1 MELGIQAAWQAG
13 WQQKVFKRKLLA
25 GAVFMALIISFLP
38 VFFTHIEHREGI
50 ELNDVV
56 LRLLQPYDVSRA
68 IFTLNWVM
76 SLFMFFRCIQQPNL
90 FVLFLWS
97 FVMLVLL
104 RITSISFVHLNPP
117 ANIIALRD
125 PLSNCFYG
133 STKFV
138 SKDLFFSGHTATPFA
153 MFLCFTKKRDKMIAL
168 AATFVAGLL
177 VLIQHV
183 HYTVD
188 VLAAPFFAY
197 AAVWLGRK
205 VVGNAGNSTE

>member
-25 GAVFMALIISFLP
+25 GAVFMAVIICFLP

-50 ELNDVV
+50 ELNDII
-56 LRLLQPYDVSRA
+56 LRLLKPYDVSRA
-68 IFTLNWVM
+68 IFTLNWAM
-76 SLFMFFRCIQQPNL
+76 SLLMLYRCVQQPNL
-90 FVLFLWS
+90 LILFLWT
-97 FVMLVLL
+97 MIILVLL
-104 RITSISFVHLNPP
+104 RIASISFVHLNPP

-138 SKDLFFSGHTATPFA
+138 SRDLFFSGHTATPFA
-153 MFLCFTKKRDKMIAL
+153 MFLCFSKKRDKIIAL
-168 AATFVAGLL
+168 VATFAAGIL

-188 VLAAPFFAY
+188 VLAAPFFAFL
-197 AAVWLGRK
+197 AVWLGRK
-205 VVGNAGNSTE
+205 MAGTTGNAPE